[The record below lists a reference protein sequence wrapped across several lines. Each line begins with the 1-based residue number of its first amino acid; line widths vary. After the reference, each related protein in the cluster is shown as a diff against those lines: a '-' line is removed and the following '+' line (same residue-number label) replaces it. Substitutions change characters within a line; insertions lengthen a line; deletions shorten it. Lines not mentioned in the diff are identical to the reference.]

1 MLGVEADMTTPE
13 NMLVTLDPRD
23 ENDQGQAVLAL
34 RPSTLNGKILGLLS
48 NNKPHS
54 EELLQMIAAI
64 IKEQYDIKG
73 TVEYNK
79 GSHQWPANSE
89 ALKEFAAKCDVA
101 IHATAE

>member
-1 MLGVEADMTTPE
+1 MTNLE
-13 NMLVTLDPRD
+13 KMLVALDPRD
-23 ENDQGQAVLAL
+23 ESDHGPALLAT
-34 RPSTLNGKILGLLS
+34 RPPTLNGRTLGLLS

-54 EELLQMIAAI
+54 EELLQMIARI
-64 IKEQYDIKG
+64 INESYDITN

-89 ALKEFAAKCDVA
+89 ALKEFASQCDVA

>member
-1 MLGVEADMTTPE
+1 MTNLE
-13 NMLVTLDPRD
+13 NKLVTLDPRD
-23 ENDQGQAVLAL
+23 ESDHGPALLAP
-34 RPSTLNGKILGLLS
+34 RPHTLDGKTLGLLS

-54 EELLQMIAAI
+54 EELLQMIATNI
-64 IKEQYDIKG
+64 RERYDIKG
-73 TVEYNK
+73 TMEYNK